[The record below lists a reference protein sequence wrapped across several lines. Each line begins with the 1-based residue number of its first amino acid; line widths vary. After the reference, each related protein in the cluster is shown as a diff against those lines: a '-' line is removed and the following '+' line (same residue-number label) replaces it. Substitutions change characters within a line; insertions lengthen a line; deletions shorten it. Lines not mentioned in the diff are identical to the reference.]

1 MLTVWAHNYNFSGRL
16 LSSVPETLSLNRQ
29 VISILDQL
37 GVPRSEFLALQEKYL
52 SRSVEAMFDEELA
65 WRELRRHAIISQQWM
80 KQHKLSP
87 CADKLCMRL
96 LQAQLKQ
103 KTSKK
108 QRNNAFGL

>member
-1 MLTVWAHNYNFSGRL
+1 MFIDTNVIFSVTL
-16 LSSVPETLSLNRQ
+16 LFSVPETLNLNRQ
-29 VISILDQL
+29 VISILNQL
-37 GVPRSEFLALQEKYL
+37 GVPCSEFLALQEKYL

-65 WRELRRHAIISQQWM
+65 WKELRRLAIINQQSM

-96 LQAQLKQ
+96 LQAQLKH